1 MAEEELDDITLPT
14 ELDAE
19 DESPYRR
26 RQRAVSVRRRR
37 LGRLRFVL
45 KWGLAALL
53 VLPAV
58 GYAGYSL
65 AVFML
70 SSPRFLLTT
79 ADDVVVT
86 GNQYVAPDEVAS
98 ALGLARGGKPAFGMN
113 ILRLSLEEKKKQLE
127 TIPWVRSATVTR
139 VYPNRLAVSLVE
151 RTPIAFVNMGGRLKL
166 VDGEGVL
173 LDKPERAT
181 FDFPVLTGLDAANG
195 QAERVARL
203 ALYEAFERQI
213 AGEIAGSGW
222 MVSEVDL
229 ADPDDLKAMLVEGRE
244 TLQVHFG
251 HEAFQERFHS
261 FLTLLPEVRKA
272 QGRIDSIDL
281 RYRNQI
287 IVNPENSPEPTTGV
301 SLPATT
307 QEN

>member
-86 GNQYVAPDEVAS
+86 GNQYVAPDEVAN

-113 ILRLSLEEKKKQLE
+113 ILRISLEEKKKQLE

-139 VYPNRLAVSLVE
+139 VYPNRLAVNLVE
-151 RTPIAFVNMGGRLKL
+151 RTPVAFVNVGGRLKL
-166 VDGEGVL
+166 VDAEGVL

-181 FDFPVLTGLDAANG
+181 FDFPVLTGLEAANG

-203 ALYEAFERQI
+203 ALFEVFQRQI
-213 AGEIAGSGW
+213 AGAITGSGW
-222 MVSEVDL
+222 IVSEVDL

-251 HEAFQERFHS
+251 HGDFQERFQN
-261 FLTLLPEVRKA
+261 FLTLLPQVRKA

-287 IVNPENSPEPTTGV
+287 IVNPENSQEPTAGV
-301 SLPATT
+301 SLPAAT

>member
-1 MAEEELDDITLPT
+1 MAVEEIDDITLPVDLDT
-14 ELDAE
+14 EE
-19 DESPYRR
+19 ESPYRR
-26 RQRAVSVRRRR
+26 RQRAVPVRRGR
-37 LGRLRFVL
+37 LGGVRFVL
-45 KWGLAALL
+45 KWGLAAVL

-79 ADDVVVT
+79 EDDVVVT
-86 GNQYVAPDEVAS
+86 GNNFVSSDEVTNG
-98 ALGLARGGKPAFGMN
+98 LGLARPGKLAHGLN
-113 ILRLSLEEKKKQLE
+113 ILRISLEEKKKQLE
-127 TIPWVRSATVTR
+127 MIPWVRSATVTR
-139 VYPNRLAVSLVE
+139 VYPNRLAVHLVE
-151 RTPIAFVNMGGRLKL
+151 RTPIAFVNMDGRLKL
-166 VDGEGVL
+166 VDAEGVL

-181 FDFPVLTGLDAANG
+181 FDFPVLTGLESANG
-195 QAERVARL
+195 QPERMARL
-203 ALYEAFERQI
+203 ALYEAFLREI

-222 MVSEVDL
+222 IVSEVDL

-251 HEAFQERFHS
+251 HGAFQDRFHN
-261 FLTLLPEVRKA
+261 FLALLPEVRKA

-287 IVNPENSPEPTTGV
+287 VVNPHPSEETSAGAG
-301 SLPATT
+301 LPAAT

>member
-37 LGRLRFVL
+37 LSRLRFVL

-58 GYAGYSL
+58 GYTGYSL

-79 ADDVVVT
+79 ADEVVLT
-86 GNQYVAPDEVAS
+86 GNTYVTADEVSS
-98 ALGLARGGKPAFGMN
+98 ALGLVRAGKPAFGMN
-113 ILRLSLEEKKKQLE
+113 ILRISLEEKKMQLD

-139 VYPNRLAVSLVE
+139 VYPNRLAVNLVE

-166 VDGEGVL
+166 VDAEGVL
-173 LDKPERAT
+173 LDKPEQAT

-203 ALYEAFERQI
+203 VLFEAFQRQI
-213 AGEIAGSGW
+213 AGEIAGSRW
-222 MVSEVDL
+222 IVSEVDL

-251 HEAFQERFHS
+251 HGDFQERFQN

-287 IVNPENSPEPTTGV
+287 IVSPENSQEPTAGV
-301 SLPATT
+301 SLPAAT